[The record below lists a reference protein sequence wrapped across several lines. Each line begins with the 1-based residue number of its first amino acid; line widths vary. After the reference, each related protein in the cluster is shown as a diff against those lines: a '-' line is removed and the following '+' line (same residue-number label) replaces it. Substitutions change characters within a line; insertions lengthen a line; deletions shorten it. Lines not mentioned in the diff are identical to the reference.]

1 MLRPPSPIAAQSA
14 RGIALLFWLAPASG
28 LASCGAP
35 SLQWPGRAPEDPD
48 PSGPRYLRFYK
59 DSHFRELGDHFVGGV
74 TDAMFDKE
82 LAASR
87 VLYLGDHHHDHDLHA
102 RMLALLSEL
111 HARGH
116 RLRLGLEC
124 IGSED
129 APALDAYLAGQ
140 TSLADL
146 AEQARRRWPDSWLTT
161 DRVDAAFYRE
171 LLRRARAN
179 GWPAFA
185 LEPTPRLSLYE
196 RDQVI
201 AASIHAEATRHP
213 DDLVVVIVGHTH
225 LLGEGRLVS
234 RVGLPNCAIVPR
246 LSVSLAAAG
255 AMHAWQPDQRFARAS
270 SGVLFTLPLD
280 THPDEAEDG

>member
-1 MLRPPSPIAAQSA
+1 MPRPESPIAKHSA
-14 RGIALLFWLAPASG
+14 LGIALLFGLALAGGLPSCAAPA
-28 LASCGAP
+28 
-35 SLQWPGRAPEDPD
+35 LQWRGRAPEDPD
-48 PSGPRYLRFYK
+48 PSGPRYLRHYK
-59 DSHFRELGDHFVGGV
+59 DSHFRELGDHFTGGV
-74 TDAMFDKE
+74 TDAMFSKE

-124 IGSED
+124 IGIED
-129 APALDAYLAGQ
+129 APALDSYLAGQ
-140 TSLADL
+140 ASLTDL
-146 AEQARRRWPDSWLTT
+146 AERARNRWPDSWLTT

-179 GWPAFA
+179 RWPAFA
-185 LEPTPRLSLYE
+185 LEPTPRLPLYE
-196 RDQVI
+196 RDHVI
-201 AASIHAEATRHP
+201 AATINAEATSHP

-225 LLGEGRLVS
+225 LLGEGRLIS
-234 RVGLPNCAIVPR
+234 RVGLRHCAIGPR

-255 AMHAWQPDQRFARAS
+255 TKHTWRPDQRFARAS
-270 SGVLFTLPLD
+270 SGVLFALPLD
-280 THPDEAEDG
+280 TQSDESEDD